1 MLNVPRM
8 HSDVVHQQIAEIA
21 GALYRRT
28 DELAPVLAR
37 AITREVRL
45 YRATTPV
52 PFEVIVS
59 GCAGNMRPIFSAI
72 ADDSAFD
79 PTAAAELGIQRAGDG
94 VPLTSLMEAY
104 RVGFRCVWDAV
115 MTESAMHNHIN
126 GPAMRV
132 LTAKV
137 SAAQDIYT
145 DAMVLGYRN
154 EQSRRLLSG
163 DYERRVLMDSLLG
176 GRLFGQHSL
185 WEAVQRLRLP
195 SGGPFVVVAGGPRSR
210 HRSIADDR
218 VEAAQRRSMPPRF
231 WGMSSL
237 HVVRNRPFLYA
248 PGVVPRV
255 RHSVS

>member
-1 MLNVPRM
+1 MTVALDTRVAQQVTQKAEALHRRIDEFEIRAACAAIRQVP
-8 HSDVVHQQIAEIA
+8 
-21 GALYRRT
+21 LYAS
-28 DELAPVLAR
+28 EA
-37 AITREVRL
+37 
-45 YRATTPV
+45 PV
-52 PFEVIVS
+52 PFDVIVS
-59 GCAGNMRPIFSAI
+59 ASAANMRAMFSAI
-72 ADDSAFD
+72 AAKSEFD
-79 PTAAAELGIQRAGDG
+79 PTPGTKVGIERARDG
-94 VPLTSLMEAY
+94 VPLASVMEAY
-104 RVGFRCVWDAV
+104 RVGFHALWDEV
-115 MTESAMHNHIN
+115 VDV
-126 GPAMRV
+126 PAIRAPGNEGALRA
-132 LTAKV
+132 LTTRILE
-137 SAAQDIYT
+137 AQDIYT

-163 DYERRVLMDSLLG
+163 DCERRVLMDSLLG